1 MARIEAEVGK
11 PQGGLMKWIDDR
23 FPLTETM
30 KAHATEYYASK
41 NFNWWYIFGV
51 LATVVLVIQLLT
63 GIFLTMN
70 YKPSA
75 ADAFASVEYIMRD
88 VEWGWLMRYLHST
101 GASAFFIVIYLHMF
115 RALMYGSYKKPR
127 ELVWLIGMVIY
138 ICLMAE
144 G

>member
-23 FPLTETM
+23 FPLTKTM
-30 KAHATEYYASK
+30 KQHATEYYASK

-51 LATVVLVIQLLT
+51 LATVVLVLQLVT

-75 ADAFASVEYIMRD
+75 ADAFASVE
-88 VEWGWLMRYLHST
+88 
-101 GASAFFIVIYLHMF
+101 
-115 RALMYGSYKKPR
+115 
-127 ELVWLIGMVIY
+127 
-138 ICLMAE
+138 
-144 G
+144 